1 MSAIPLEWKELR
13 GRGEKGDGEDG
24 RREGER
30 GGGGWEEGRRKERGR
45 MGGGEGEGGSVADI
59 IIHHI
64 LSFLLISQMTRV
76 VPTVGGLVTGSQS
89 VLS

>member
-1 MSAIPLEWKELR
+1 MSVIPLEWKELQ
-13 GRGEKGDGEDG
+13 GRGEKGEGDGEDG
-24 RREGER
+24 RREG
-30 GGGGWEEGRRKERGR
+30 GGGGWEEGRGR
-45 MGGGEGEGGSVADI
+45 GGSVADI

-89 VLS
+89 VPS

>member
-1 MSAIPLEWKELR
+1 MPFVCHTFGVEGTPRKR
-13 GRGEKGDGEDG
+13 GKGGW
-24 RREGER
+24 
-30 GGGGWEEGRRKERGR
+30 GGWEEGRGRGR
-45 MGGGEGEGGSVADI
+45 GRRGGEGGSVADI

>member
-1 MSAIPLEWKELR
+1 LSAIPLEWKELR

-24 RREGER
+24 RREGGM
-30 GGGGWEEGRRKERGR
+30 GGGGWEEGRGR
-45 MGGGEGEGGSVADI
+45 GGSVADI

-64 LSFLLISQMTRV
+64 LSFLLIPQMTRV